1 MTSLFSV
8 KPDGT
13 GITLQPVLSANTL
26 LPDGYSSITSLECG
40 DATLLYAF
48 NNSTKKTNI
57 FQLTETAPFINSV
70 VTGSDALN
78 LFEWE
83 ILKSFVLGNKPFL
96 LAYESK
102 KGTFGIYEV
111 NSDFSVSKPFT
122 FVKPRNW
129 PTKDFSEVT
138 PFVSLGLLYVLCY
151 SISTGTV
158 AIFSIDMI
166 SFSEDGT
173 PPLKMLNKWYHQWA
187 KGWQDFAFF
196 QLGPCNLFFK
206 INKMKLNVNID
217 SILDDPTNGTI
228 EVGSWLQDL
237 LPNAM
242 DISLVCMIPWANG
255 EPYLATYDDKTK
267 EVNVY
272 RIHPDCKGWTNLNT
286 TLAGEASQQL
296 SYKTGAASFLL
307 LY

>member
-1 MTSLFSV
+1 MTTLFSV
-8 KPDGT
+8 TPAAT
-13 GITLQPVLSANTL
+13 GVTLQPVLPAGSS
-26 LPDGYSSITSLECG
+26 LPDGYTSIT
-40 DATLLYAF
+40 TLQSGETTVLYAF
-48 NNSTKKTNI
+48 NKNNKKTDV
-57 FQLTETAPFINSV
+57 FRLSDTAPFFSPITS
-70 VTGSDALN
+70 GSNELK

-83 ILKSFVLGNKPFL
+83 ILKSFILGNKPYL

-111 NSDFSVSKPFT
+111 NNDLSLSKPFT

-129 PTKDFSEVT
+129 PTQGFSEVT

-151 SISTGTV
+151 SITTGTV
-158 AIFSIDMI
+158 AIFSISMI
-166 SFSEDGT
+166 SSSEDGT
-173 PPLKMLNKWYHQWA
+173 PPLKMLNEWYHLWA

-206 INKMKLNVNID
+206 INKLKLNVNID
-217 SILDDPTNGTI
+217 SILDSPADGTI

-242 DISLVCMIPWANG
+242 EVTLAGMIPWPNG
-255 EPYLATYDDKTK
+255 EPFLCTYDGTAN
-267 EVNVY
+267 EINVY
-272 RIHPDCKGWTNLNT
+272 RIHPDCKGWTLLNT
-286 TLAGEASQQL
+286 TAAGEATQQL
-296 SYKTGAASFLL
+296 SYRTGDLSFLL